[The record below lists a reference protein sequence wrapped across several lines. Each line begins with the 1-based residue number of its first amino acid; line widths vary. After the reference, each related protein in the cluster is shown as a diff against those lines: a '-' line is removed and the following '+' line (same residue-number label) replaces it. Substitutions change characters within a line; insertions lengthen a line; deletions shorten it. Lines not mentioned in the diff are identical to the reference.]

1 MHQIGLIL
9 VILISITTGIAALI
23 FSKRNK
29 YKSEANTPKS
39 QTTANEFINV
49 KDINDRFL
57 YTRDG
62 QIIVYIKINPISID
76 LFSDAEKEQICNVL
90 TAELSSIKKPFKFL
104 AVSRPV
110 DISPLINEYTKL
122 LSETNNQKQKELLRN
137 EMMVMSNYA
146 TTGEVVERKFYIML
160 WDKHMQN
167 SEADML
173 KEANEFASKLT
184 SGNTSCDILEEQE
197 IVRLCNLINNPAY
210 VHLENTEF
218 QREFTELKR
227 VKK

>member
-9 VILISITTGIAALI
+9 VIIIYMIAGITALI
-23 FSKRNK
+23 FFKRNK
-29 YKSEANTPKS
+29 YKSETSPSKP
-39 QTTANEFINV
+39 QTTANRFINV

-62 QIIVYIKINPISID
+62 QIIVYIKINSISID
-76 LFSDAEKEQICNVL
+76 LFSDAEKEQICKVL

-110 DISPLINEYTKL
+110 DIAPLINEYTKL

-160 WDKHMQN
+160 WDEYRKN
-167 SEADML
+167 SEADIL
-173 KEANEFASKLT
+173 KEAHEFASKLT
-184 SGNTSCDILEEQE
+184 SGNISCDILEEQE

-210 VHLENTEF
+210 VHQENTEF
-218 QREFTELKR
+218 QREFTELS
-227 VKK
+227 